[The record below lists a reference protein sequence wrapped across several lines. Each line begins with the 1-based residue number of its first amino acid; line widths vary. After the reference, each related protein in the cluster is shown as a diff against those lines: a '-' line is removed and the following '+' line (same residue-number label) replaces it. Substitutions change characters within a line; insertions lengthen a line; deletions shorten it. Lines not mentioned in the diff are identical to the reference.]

1 MMCRFSQLR
10 RKEVINIC
18 DGSRLGCV
26 GDLELCIPEGTVK
39 ALIVFG
45 PCRFFGLFG
54 RGEDYYIPWDCVQRF
69 GEDIILI
76 DKPFQRR
83 DFERLPSGAVAGR
96 TRAMLKI
103 QDGCTNFCTYCIIPY
118 TRGRVRSLPPERCLL
133 RPTWHCRSVCR
144 TCDRHGFPR
153 RRPGRH
159 NCR

>member
-1 MMCRFSQLR
+1 MCRFSQLR

-83 DFERLPSGAVAGR
+83 EGEE
-96 TRAMLKI
+96 KK
-103 QDGCTNFCTYCIIPY
+103 
-118 TRGRVRSLPPERCLL
+118 
-133 RPTWHCRSVCR
+133 
-144 TCDRHGFPR
+144 R
-153 RRPGRH
+153 RWKGLSMRMMSSPNRWTQSQGM
-159 NCR
+159 